1 MEEQDTK
8 KKILDVAEHLFAENG
23 ISATSLRRVT
33 SGAGTNLASI
43 HYHFGSKEAL
53 IKAVYLRRMEPIN
66 RERER
71 LLAGV
76 DYTENTEKV
85 LEDVLRSFI
94 EPMLI
99 VHISINEEQRAFIK
113 LFEKAQS
120 ESNEIKNLIIT
131 NFEKTNKKFFKI
143 FKKILPELPETDL
156 IWRFKF
162 IIGVV
167 LASARPYPNSGPFA
181 IKKLVNLDVDFHLNR
196 IIPFL
201 IAGFQAPTAVPDK
214 RRKK

>member
-33 SGAGTNLASI
+33 SDAGTNLASI
-43 HYHFGSKEAL
+43 HYHFGSKEEL

-99 VHISINEEQRAFIK
+99 VHMSINEDSAFMK
-113 LFEKAQS
+113 LRVA
-120 ESNEIKNLIIT
+120 
-131 NFEKTNKKFFKI
+131 
-143 FKKILPELPETDL
+143 
-156 IWRFKF
+156 
-162 IIGVV
+162 
-167 LASARPYPNSGPFA
+167 LAE
-181 IKKLVNLDVDFHLNR
+181 
-196 IIPFL
+196 
-201 IAGFQAPTAVPDK
+201 
-214 RRKK
+214 